1 MKLVFRVDA
10 STQIGTGHVMRCL
23 ALAQAWQDAGGQ
35 PIFVMTTEAQALKSR
50 LRSEGMEVI
59 NLSVQM
65 GSAEDAKE
73 TATLAQH
80 LGATWVVVDG
90 YHFGAEYQQIIKNFG
105 LNLLFFDDYGHA
117 AHYYADIVLNQNI
130 SASESLYANR
140 EPYTQLLL
148 GTRYA
153 LLRREFWQWREWR
166 REMPTQARKI
176 LVTLGGSDPD
186 NVTLKV
192 IQALRLVEVHGI
204 EAVVVVGGSNPH
216 YEQLQLATEVSHVP
230 IRLERNAANMPELIA
245 WADVAITG
253 GGSTTWELAFM
264 GLPSLIIVLA
274 DNQQAIAEK
283 LGEMG
288 VMVNLGWHEAVSA
301 AKIKEAITS
310 LSLSHTE
317 LPITPA
323 TRAEMCKRGQELV
336 DGEGTG
342 RVLMHLEGKVL
353 RLRPVR
359 EDDCKL
365 LWQWANDPEVRA
377 SAFSSDSISWEKHV
391 QWFTHKLHDINC
403 HIFIALDSQDTPIG
417 QVRFDTH
424 NDEQAEIDVSLAQEK
439 RGVGY
444 GKFLINTAVKVL
456 FSRTAIQA
464 VHAFIKP
471 SNEASIRA
479 FEKANF
485 TRTSREVLKKQFALH
500 YKRIRGNEE

>member
-35 PIFVMTTEAQALKSR
+35 PIFVMTTKAQALKSR

-153 LLRREFWQWREWR
+153 LLRREFWQWRQWR

-192 IQALRLVEVHGI
+192 LQSLQLLEVHGI

-230 IRLERNAANMPELIA
+230 IRLERNAANMPELMA
-245 WADVAITG
+245 WAEVAISA

-283 LGEMG
+283 LSDREY
-288 VMVNLGWHEAVSA
+288 MVHLGWHKDVAVTEIA
-301 AKIKEAITS
+301 RAIAPLLLTS
-310 LSLSHTE
+310 GTRTE
-317 LPITPA
+317 
-323 TRAEMCKRGQELV
+323 MSGSSQELV
-336 DGEGTG
+336 DGEGTA
-342 RVLMHLEGKVL
+342 RVLMHLQRQPF

-359 EDDCKL
+359 QEDCKL
-365 LWQWANDPEVRA
+365 LWDWANDPEVRA
-377 SAFSSDSISWEKHV
+377 CSFSSDFIPLDTHL
-391 QWFTHKLHDINC
+391 QWFVKKLHDSNC
-403 HIFIALDSQDTPIG
+403 YIFIALDSQDKPIG
-417 QVRFDTH
+417 QVRFEVSDR
-424 NDEQAEIDVSLAQEK
+424 DRAEIGISFDTEK
-439 RGVGY
+439 RGKGY
-444 GKFLINTAVKVL
+444 GSYLIDLAVKEL
-456 FSRTAIQA
+456 FRRTSIQA
-464 VHAFIKP
+464 VHALIKP
-471 SNEASIRA
+471 HNQVSIRA
-479 FEKANF
+479 FEKALF
-485 TRTSREVLKKQFALH
+485 KKLGKVTVKGNPALH
-500 YKRIRGNEE
+500 YWRIKTQGIVE